1 MADGRAHAQDHEQW
15 TRRRFMSALGLAG
28 VGTFVAGAVP
38 TRAVMG
44 APALSPLASAAGER
58 ILVLI
63 QMEGGNDGLN
73 TVIPIYD
80 DRYYRNRPSLSIH
93 QSATMEVGEQFGFHS
108 ALEPLRGRFSDGE
121 MQVIHAVGYD
131 NPDLSHFRSTDIWVS
146 ASDSNQTLR
155 SGWVGRTVEGQ
166 WPQVITDP
174 PRSPLAVQIGGAAM
188 MFRGMETN
196 VGASFRDT
204 EQLARLAEGGVSYD
218 PAAVPN
224 TRYGRLMS
232 YTREVANQSYRYAA
246 ALQDS
251 AAGGENGVSYP
262 DGSLGEQLAMVAR
275 LIKGGLGAK
284 VYHVSLS
291 GFDTHALQ
299 AETHARLLAEFS
311 ASTTA
316 FMDDVA
322 LGGRAEDV
330 LLMTFSE
337 FGRTVVEN
345 GARGTDHATVAP
357 MFLLGRGLANSTFGV
372 MPDLDVVNEFGD
384 VEHIIDFRK
393 VYASVLETWLRI
405 PGHLVDQALGR
416 PFDRLALFA
425 DSVGAQSPG
434 LPANYSLGGAYPNPA
449 REIARLPISVPA
461 PTRVSVDLFDT
472 LGRQVGATGHQ
483 MVLGIAELTIPL
495 TGLPPGSYFARVQL
509 GTFSQTRSIVV
520 AGR

>member
-1 MADGRAHAQDHEQW
+1 
-15 TRRRFMSALGLAG
+15 MSALGLAG
-28 VGTFVAGAVP
+28 VGAFVAGAVP
-38 TRAVMG
+38 TRAVLG
-44 APALSPLASAAGER
+44 APALNPLAAAAGER
-58 ILVLI
+58 VLVLI

-80 DRYYRNRPSLSIH
+80 DRYHRNRPSLAIRETESL
-93 QSATMEVGEQFGFHS
+93 EVGQQFGLHPAF
-108 ALEPLRGRFSDGE
+108 EPLRSRFSDGQ

-155 SGWVGRTVEGQ
+155 SGWVGRTVEGR
-166 WPQVITDP
+166 WPHVITAP
-174 PRSPLAVQIGGAAM
+174 PSSPLAVQIGGAAM

-204 EQLARLAEGGVSYD
+204 EQLTRLAEGGVSYD
-218 PAAVPN
+218 PAAVPD
-224 TRYGRLMS
+224 TRYGRLMA
-232 YTREVANQSYRYAA
+232 YTREIANQSYRYAA

-251 AAGGENGVSYP
+251 AADGENDVAYP
-262 DGSLGEQLAMVAR
+262 DGSLAEQLAMVAR

-299 AETHARLLAEFS
+299 AETHARLLSEFS
-311 ASTTA
+311 AATTA

-322 LGGRAEDV
+322 VGGRAEDV

-357 MFLLGRGLANSTFGV
+357 MFLLGRGLASSTFGV

-384 VEHIIDFRK
+384 VEHIIDFRR

-416 PFDRLALFA
+416 NFERLGLFA
-425 DSVGAQSPG
+425 DSVGVS
-434 LPANYSLGGAYPNPA
+434 SLGMPSGYTLGEPYPNPS
-449 REIARLPISVPA
+449 REFARLAVSVPA
-461 PTRVSVDLFDT
+461 PTSISVDIFDA
-472 LGRQVGATGHQ
+472 LGRRVGTVGAQ
-483 MVLGIAELTIPL
+483 VVLGITELTIPL
-495 TGLPPGSYFARVQL
+495 AGLPPGSYFARVHV
-509 GTFSQTRSIVV
+509 GTHTQTRSIVV

>member
-1 MADGRAHAQDHEQW
+1 
-15 TRRRFMSALGLAG
+15 MSALGLAG
-28 VGTFVAGAVP
+28 VGSFVAGAIP
-38 TRAVMG
+38 TRAVLG
-44 APALSPLASAAGER
+44 APALHPLAAADGER
-58 ILVLI
+58 VLVLI

-73 TVIPIYD
+73 TVIPIFD
-80 DRYYRNRPSLSIH
+80 DRYFRNRPSLAIP
-93 QSATMEVGEQFGFHS
+93 QSAALDVGQQFGLHGS
-108 ALEPLRGRFSDGE
+108 LEPLQSRFAAGE

-146 ASDSNQTLR
+146 ASDSDETLR

-174 PRSPLAVQIGGAAM
+174 PASPLAVQIGGAAM
-188 MFRGMETN
+188 MFRGMQTN

-204 EQLARLAEGGVSYD
+204 EQLARLAEGGVSFD
-218 PAAVPN
+218 PADVPD

-232 YTREVANQSYRYAA
+232 YTRELANQSYRYAA

-251 AAGGENGVSYP
+251 AAGGENDAAYP
-262 DGSLGEQLAMVAR
+262 DGRLGEQLAMVAR

-299 AETHARLLAEFS
+299 AETHAQLLAEFS
-311 ASTTA
+311 AATNA
-316 FMDDVA
+316 FMDDVDV
-322 LGGRAEDV
+322 GGRADDV

-405 PGHLVDQALGR
+405 PGNLVDQALGR
-416 PFDRLALFA
+416 NFDRLGLFA
-425 DSVGAQSPG
+425 DSVGLQTPG
-434 LPANYSLGGAYPNPA
+434 LPTGYSLGSPYPNPS
-449 REIARLPISVPA
+449 REFARLPISVPA
-461 PTRVSVDLFDT
+461 PTRVSVELFDT
-472 LGRQVGATGHQ
+472 LGRQVGTSAGRT
-483 MVLGIAELTIPL
+483 VLGISELTIPL
-495 TGLPPGSYFARVQL
+495 AGLPPGSYFARVNL
-509 GTFSQTRSIVV
+509 DTHTQTRSIVV

>member
-1 MADGRAHAQDHEQW
+1 
-15 TRRRFMSALGLAG
+15 L
-28 VGTFVAGAVP
+28 
-38 TRAVMG
+38 G
-44 APALSPLASAAGER
+44 APALHPLAAASGER
-58 ILVLI
+58 IVVLI
-63 QMEGGNDGLN
+63 QLEGGNDGLN

-80 DRYYRNRPSLSIH
+80 DRYHRNRPSLSIAE
-93 QSATMEVGEQFGFHS
+93 SAALDVGHQFGLHPS
-108 ALEPLRGRFSDGE
+108 LDALRPRFSQGE

-166 WPQVITDP
+166 WPHIISDP
-174 PRSPLAVQIGGAAM
+174 PTSPLAVQIGGAAM

-218 PAAVPN
+218 PAAVPD

-251 AAGGENGVSYP
+251 AAGGENAVPYP

-299 AETHARLLAEFS
+299 AETHAGLLAEFS
-311 ASTTA
+311 AATTA
-316 FMDDVA
+316 FMDDVEVA
-322 LGGRAEDV
+322 GRAEDV

-357 MFLLGRGLANSTFGV
+357 MFLFGRGLASSTFGV

-405 PGHLVDQALGR
+405 PENLVDQALGR
-416 PFDRLALFA
+416 RFDRLGLFA
-425 DSVGAQSPG
+425 DSVGVQSPG
-434 LPANYSLGGAYPNPA
+434 LPSGYSLGSPYPNPS
-449 REIARLPISVPA
+449 REFARLAISVPA
-461 PTRVSVDLFDT
+461 PTSVSVDLFDT
-472 LGRQVGATGHQ
+472 LGRLVTQTTPQ
-483 MVLGIAELTIPL
+483 TVLGISELTIPL
-495 TGLPPGSYFARVQL
+495 TGLPAGSYFARVKL
-509 GTFSQTRSIVV
+509 GAFAQTRAIVV